1 MKESDKFARKSK
13 TFGLANDTI
22 LWFISDN
29 GGTGSNKTTSPL
41 TRAGKSSMYEG
52 EHRVPGIVWAPGRV
66 TPGKCS
72 ELIMGMDIMPTSLA
86 MAKIEP
92 PKDHQFDGVDAG
104 PALFESKQLAE
115 RTVIWGRDANGAIRR
130 GPWKLVK
137 DELYNLDK
145 DPQETAT

>member
-1 MKESDKFARKSK
+1 
-13 TFGLANDTI
+13 
-22 LWFISDN
+22 
-29 GGTGSNKTTSPL
+29 
-41 TRAGKSSMYEG
+41 MYEG
-52 EHRVPGIVWAPGRV
+52 GHRVPGIVWAPSRV

-86 MAKIEP
+86 ISKIEP
-92 PKDHQFDGVDAG
+92 PQNHQFDGVDAG

-137 DELYNLDK
+137 DELYNLDN
-145 DPQETAT
+145 DPQETTNLATRFPKRATQMKRERNQLFNQAIKESPYD